1 MDPDGFL
8 EDPPGGV
15 QLAKKS
21 YRTCPK
27 AQGFGDVVQ
36 ALAPLLKIRR
46 VLKDLV
52 LLFKAFE
59 LANYAW
65 LAHSG
70 DKEERGECLGKRYRS
85 ILSHRG

>member
-1 MDPDGFL
+1 M
-8 EDPPGGV
+8 
-15 QLAKKS
+15 
-21 YRTCPK
+21 
-27 AQGFGDVVQ
+27 Q

-65 LAHSG
+65 LTHSG
-70 DKEERGECLGKRYRS
+70 DKEKGGKCLGEKVQEHSQSSRMKARHTNFGGRVNGGCRAMVRAPA
-85 ILSHRG
+85 L